1 MANNY
6 KNAKIDLINTNL
18 TNVITTETKSTVI
31 IKSIIVSED
40 SGSTPTLTLTLV
52 NGSNIFNL
60 YKDKTFSSKQTL
72 ELLTQPLVLSS
83 GEILKAQS
91 SAGNQLHIVVS
102 YLEIT

>member
-6 KNAKIDLINTNL
+6 KNAKIDLTNTDL
-18 TNVITTETKSTVI
+18 TSVITTANKSTVI
-31 IKSIIVSED
+31 IKSMIASED
-40 SGSTPTLTLTLV
+40 AGSTPSLTLV

-60 YKDKTFSSKQTL
+60 YKDKAFTSKQTL
-72 ELLTQPLVLSS
+72 ELLTQPLVLNS

>member
-60 YKDKTFSSKQTL
+60 YKDKAFSW
-72 ELLTQPLVLSS
+72 
-83 GEILKAQS
+83 
-91 SAGNQLHIVVS
+91 
-102 YLEIT
+102 

>member
-6 KNAKIDLINTNL
+6 KNAKIDLTNTDL
-18 TNVITTETKSTVI
+18 TSVITTANKSTVI
-31 IKSIIVSED
+31 IKSMIASED
-40 SGSTPTLTLTLV
+40 AGSTPSLTLTLV

-60 YKDKTFSSKQTL
+60 YKDKAFTSKQTL
-72 ELLTQPLVLSS
+72 ELLTQPLVLNS